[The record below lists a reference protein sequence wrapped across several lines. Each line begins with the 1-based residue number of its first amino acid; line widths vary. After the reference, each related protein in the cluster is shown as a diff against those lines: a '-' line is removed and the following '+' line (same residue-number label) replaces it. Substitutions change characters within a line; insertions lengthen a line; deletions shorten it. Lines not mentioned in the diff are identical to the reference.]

1 MASLEDIQQ
10 LIQGAELLA
19 AGRAEGL
26 TDDEAIEKK
35 RATIR
40 RNIEQRRDR
49 REGNTLYLDDPVI
62 QELDAEARA
71 LQKDKPI
78 KEADLLGMAEYGSN
92 EADLQQVSAGRVES
106 LQAQD
111 ASGIGDDERGAKKFN
126 RARRDLLPQKVGAF
140 VETPSGKRIYVQGV
154 NQPGQRVSDELKE
167 ATILQELGLGNT
179 DRVRVKYND
188 KGGQRRRNFGYVQ
201 KDASGEVIKERMS
214 RVKRQRPAGQAQN
227 PDDIISTDKY
237 LTARRNRERGIGD
250 DGPTG
255 VTTERM
261 TTKDP
266 IKDAYVR
273 LATAVQNGEVS
284 LDDPVDFNQPY
295 SGTGPAQS
303 NRRTV
308 RDVLVRLEDS
318 IGARGQTELMKA
330 EASRLSLADQKAQR
344 SRARRQLKE
353 FAIQAKA
360 EGNPLSAKEATALL
374 QRLNNPKEVS
384 DLKAEREALQY
395 AGREYGTTDEI
406 IGETVMSDDAWKAKS
421 TQQIPALPIKP
432 QADIISDMQV
442 FQRVNPAGEV
452 VGHSAGGHFIGE
464 ANVPTT
470 LQSLNVPDNQQ
481 SLVNFI
487 SENLQYDDKG
497 GLKPAII
504 TTATRDFTDAV
515 RGLSSAA
522 FGEGVNL
529 IPEGIQSLDEAQR
542 FVDRL
547 IERRQ
552 ETGKGFSRYNPE
564 NPSKPLA
571 VPAGETP
578 TVSDLMSTMRVD
590 KSTQGRLA
598 NALYSMALAEASQ
611 VNQAGKQ
618 RYGAREGSYQR
629 VYRPQG
635 QSGSVNLDLQSQGT
649 PAIDLPRQNITFD
662 SPAGVF
668 YDGAQPQYITNQ
680 QKASIDGKSIN
691 IQPALARLSDP
702 LAREPFI
709 GAVAG
714 EGERPNTFRKG
725 FGQDVNL
732 EEGYT
737 QMHRDRATRKRPY
750 SQKRVDF
757 DIARARGVEDRFNRG
772 LGDKRAVEL
781 GRQAQS
787 AAFDDAVREERLAD
801 NRLADQ
807 RRTETLAALAGQG
820 PQRTRPSQVAPS
832 IALDSGVPT
841 GGQERPIDD
850 AGGPLA
856 IIQKERAARKP
867 QASQYYDGSSEYD
880 VASRYESRRPKSK
893 PAPKQFGPTMSTKER
908 TPQQRRDR
916 MDNILT
922 QVTSVDPRNRPS
934 VKEFA
939 TDPKYR
945 RGRIGASL
953 GALAGVLG
961 LSNIGREEE
970 EEQV

>member
-1 MASLEDIQQ
+1 MASLEDTQQ

-19 AGRAEGL
+19 AGRALGL
-26 TDDEAIEKK
+26 TDDETIETK

-78 KEADLLGMAEYGSN
+78 RDADLLGMAEYGSN

-126 RARRDLLPQKVGAF
+126 RARRDLLPQRVGAF

-167 ATILQELGLGNT
+167 ATILQELGLGNA
-179 DRVRVKYND
+179 DRVQVPYKTT
-188 KGGQRRRNFGYVQ
+188 KSGQRRRNFGYVQ

-227 PDDIISTDKY
+227 PEDIISTDKY
-237 LTARRNRERGIGD
+237 KTARRNRERGIGD

-261 TTKDP
+261 TTKNP

-273 LATAVQNGEVS
+273 LVTAVQNGEVS
-284 LDDPVDFNQPY
+284 LDDPVNFSQPY
-295 SGTGPAQS
+295 SGVGPAQT
-303 NRRTV
+303 NTRTV

-318 IGARGQTELMKA
+318 IGERGKTELMRN
-330 EASRLSLADQKAQR
+330 ESRNLRIQDQQANRK
-344 SRARRQLKE
+344 RAARQLRE
-353 FAIQAKA
+353 FAILAKN
-360 EGNPLSAKEATALL
+360 EGNPLSKAEAMELS
-374 QRLNNPKEVS
+374 QRLLAPKGVS
-384 DLKAEREALQY
+384 DLRAKRKALQY
-395 AGREYGTTDEI
+395 AGREYGSTDEV

-421 TQQIPALPIKP
+421 TRQIPALPIKP

-470 LQSLNVPDNQQ
+470 LQNLNVPDNQR

-487 SENLQYDDKG
+487 SDNLQYDDKG

-529 IPEGIQSLDEAQR
+529 IPEGIQSLGEAQR

-564 NPSKPLA
+564 NPSKPLT

-611 VNQAGKQ
+611 VNQEGKQ

-635 QSGSVNLDLQSQGT
+635 QSGSVNLDLQAQGT
-649 PAIDLPRQNITFD
+649 PAVDLPRENITFD

-668 YDGAQPQYITNQ
+668 YDGAQPQFITNQ

-714 EGERPNTFRKG
+714 EGERPKTFRKG
-725 FGQDVNL
+725 FGQDVSL

-757 DIARARGVEDRFNRG
+757 DIARARGVEDRFNRSM
-772 LGDKRAVEL
+772 GDKRAVEL

-787 AAFDDAVREERLAD
+787 AAFDDAVQEERQAD

-807 RRTETLAALAGQG
+807 RRRETLAALAGQG

-841 GGQERPIDD
+841 GGQERPIAD

-867 QASQYYDGSSEYD
+867 QASQYYDGSSKYD
-880 VASRYESRRPKSK
+880 VASTFSESRRPKSK
-893 PAPKQFGPTMSTKER
+893 PASEKGTS
-908 TPQQRRDR
+908 QQLRDR
-916 MDNILT
+916 INNII
-922 QVTSVDPRNRPS
+922 TSATGVDPRNRPTA
-934 VKEFA
+934 KEFA

-945 RGRIGASL
+945 RGRIGAGL

-961 LSNIGREEE
+961 LSSIGREEE
-970 EEQV
+970 EQV

>member
-1 MASLEDIQQ
+1 MASLEDTQQ

-19 AGRAEGL
+19 AGRALGL
-26 TDDEAIEKK
+26 TDDETIETK

-78 KEADLLGMAEYGSN
+78 RDADLLGMAEYGSN

-126 RARRDLLPQKVGAF
+126 RARRDLLPQRVGAF

-167 ATILQELGLGNT
+167 ATILQELGLGNA
-179 DRVRVKYND
+179 DRVQVPYKTT
-188 KGGQRRRNFGYVQ
+188 KSGQRRRNFGYVQ

-237 LTARRNRERGIGD
+237 KTARRNRERGIGD

-261 TTKDP
+261 TTKNP

-273 LATAVQNGEVS
+273 LVTAVQNGEVS
-284 LDDPVDFNQPY
+284 LDDPVNFSQPY
-295 SGTGPAQS
+295 SGVGPAQT
-303 NRRTV
+303 NTRTV

-318 IGARGQTELMKA
+318 IGERGKTELMRN
-330 EASRLSLADQKAQR
+330 ESRNLRIQDQQANRK
-344 SRARRQLKE
+344 RAARQLRE
-353 FAIQAKA
+353 FAILAKN
-360 EGNPLSAKEATALL
+360 EGNPLSKAEAMELS
-374 QRLNNPKEVS
+374 QRLLAPKGVS
-384 DLKAEREALQY
+384 DLRAKRKALQY
-395 AGREYGTTDEI
+395 AGREYGSTDEV

-421 TQQIPALPIKP
+421 TRQIPALPIKP

-470 LQSLNVPDNQQ
+470 LQNLNVPDNQR

-487 SENLQYDDKG
+487 SDNLQYDDKG

-529 IPEGIQSLDEAQR
+529 IPEGIQSLGEAQR

-564 NPSKPLA
+564 NPSKPLT

-611 VNQAGKQ
+611 VNQEGKQ

-635 QSGSVNLDLQSQGT
+635 QSGSVNLDLQAQGT
-649 PAIDLPRQNITFD
+649 PAVDLPRENITFD

-668 YDGAQPQYITNQ
+668 YDGAQPQFITNQ

-714 EGERPNTFRKG
+714 EGERPKTFRKG
-725 FGQDVNL
+725 FGQDVSL

-757 DIARARGVEDRFNRG
+757 DIARARGVEDRFNRSM
-772 LGDKRAVEL
+772 GDKRAVEL

-787 AAFDDAVREERLAD
+787 AAFDDAVQEERQAD

-807 RRTETLAALAGQG
+807 RRRETLAALAGQG

-841 GGQERPIDD
+841 GGQERPSAD

-867 QASQYYDGSSEYD
+867 QASQYYDGSSKYD
-880 VASRYESRRPKSK
+880 VASTFSESRRPKSK
-893 PAPKQFGPTMSTKER
+893 PASEKGTS
-908 TPQQRRDR
+908 QQLRDR
-916 MDNILT
+916 INNII
-922 QVTSVDPRNRPS
+922 TSATGVDPRNRPTA
-934 VKEFA
+934 KEFA

-945 RGRIGASL
+945 RGRIGAGL

-961 LSNIGREEE
+961 LSSIGREEE
-970 EEQV
+970 EQV

>member
-1 MASLEDIQQ
+1 MASLEDTQQ

-19 AGRAEGL
+19 AGRALGL
-26 TDDEAIEKK
+26 TDDETIETK

-78 KEADLLGMAEYGSN
+78 RDADLLGMAEYGSN

-154 NQPGQRVSDELKE
+154 NQPGQRVSDEMRE
-167 ATILQELGLGNT
+167 ATILQELGLGNA
-179 DRVRVKYND
+179 DRVRVEYSKPN
-188 KGGQRRRNFGYVQ
+188 KSGQRRRNFGYVQ

-214 RVKRQRPAGQAQN
+214 CVKRQRPAGQAQN
-227 PDDIISTDKY
+227 PEDIISTDKY
-237 LTARRNRERGIGD
+237 LTARRNKERGIGD
-250 DGPTG
+250 AGPTG
-255 VTTERM
+255 VTNERM

-273 LATAVQNGEVS
+273 LATAVQNGDVS
-284 LDDPVDFNQPY
+284 LDDPVNFTQPY
-295 SGTGPAQS
+295 SGIGPAQT
-303 NRRTV
+303 NTRTV

-318 IGARGQTELMKA
+318 IGARGKTELMRN
-330 EASRLSLADQKAQR
+330 EARNLSVQDQLANRK
-344 SRARRQLKE
+344 RAARQLRE
-353 FAIQAKA
+353 FAILAKN
-360 EGNPLSAKEATALL
+360 EGNPLSKAEAMELSKRLL
-374 QRLNNPKEVS
+374 APKGVS
-384 DLKAEREALQY
+384 DLKAEREAMQMIFSEG
-395 AGREYGTTDEI
+395 ATDEV

-470 LQSLNVPDNQQ
+470 LQNLNVPDNQQ
-481 SLVNFI
+481 SLINFI

-504 TTATRDFTDAV
+504 TTATRDFTDVAQ
-515 RGLSSAA
+515 GLTKAA
-522 FGEGVNL
+522 FGGAGQEIPQGV
-529 IPEGIQSLDEAQR
+529 QSIAEAQQ
-542 FVDRL
+542 FIDQL
-547 IERRQ
+547 IDARRQ
-552 ETGKGFSRYNPE
+552 TGKGFNRYNPD
-564 NPSKPLA
+564 NPSQPLK
-571 VPAGETP
+571 VPSGETP

-590 KSTQGRLA
+590 KATQGRLA

-611 VNQAGKQ
+611 INQEGKQ
-618 RYGAREGSYQR
+618 RYATREGSYQP

-635 QSGSVNLDLQSQGT
+635 QSASVNLDLQAQGT
-649 PAIDLPRQNITFD
+649 PAVDLPRENITFD
-662 SPAGVF
+662 IPAGVF
-668 YDGAQPQYITNQ
+668 YDGADPLFITNQ
-680 QKASIDGKSIN
+680 KKVSLDEESVN
-691 IQPALARLSDP
+691 LQPLLRRLSDP
-702 LAREPFI
+702 LAAEPFI
-709 GAVAG
+709 GAVAR
-714 EGERPNTFRKG
+714 EGERPNTYRKG
-725 FGQDVNL
+725 FKRDASGNIPTI

-737 QMHRDRATRKRPY
+737 QMHRKRATRKSPY
-750 SQKRVDF
+750 SQQRVDF
-757 DIARARGVEDRFNRG
+757 DIARAREIEDRFYRG

-801 NRLADQ
+801 NQLAE
-807 RRTETLAALAGQG
+807 RRRQEIMAGLAGQG

-841 GGQERPIDD
+841 GGQERPIAD
-850 AGGPLA
+850 AGGA
-856 IIQKERAARKP
+856 GMKP
-867 QASQYYDGSSEYD
+867 PTRTAVAGGPMPEDLRRELSSLPATPKFGD
-880 VASRYESRRPKSK
+880 PDRP
-893 PAPKQFGPTMSTKER
+893 QGPTMRTRER

-916 MDNILT
+916 MDNIIT
-922 QVTSVDPRNRPS
+922 QLTSVDPRNRPTA
-934 VKEFA
+934 KEFA

-945 RGRIGASL
+945 RGRIGAGL

-961 LSNIGREEE
+961 LSNISREE

>member
-1 MASLEDIQQ
+1 MASLEDTQQ

-19 AGRAEGL
+19 AGRALGL
-26 TDDEAIEKK
+26 TDDETIETK

-40 RNIEQRRDR
+40 RNIDERRNR
-49 REGNTLYLDDPVI
+49 REGNTLYLDDAVI

-78 KEADLLGMAEYGSN
+78 RDADLLGMSEFGSN
-92 EADLQQVSAGRVES
+92 EADLQQVSSGRVES

-111 ASGIGDDERGAKKFN
+111 ASGIGDDDRGAKKFN
-126 RARRDLLPQKVGAF
+126 RARRDLLPQRVGAF

-167 ATILQELGLGNT
+167 ATILQELGLGNA
-179 DRVRVKYND
+179 DRVQVPYKTT
-188 KGGQRRRNFGYVQ
+188 KSGQRRRNFGYVQ

-261 TTKDP
+261 TTKNP
-266 IKDAYVR
+266 IKDAYVK
-273 LATAVQNGEVS
+273 LVTAVQNGDIS
-284 LDDPVDFNQPY
+284 LDDPVSFRQPY
-295 SGTGPAQS
+295 SGIGPAQA
-303 NRRTV
+303 NTRTV
-308 RDVLVRLEDS
+308 GEVLARLEDS
-318 IGARGQTELMKA
+318 IGARGKTELMKN
-330 EASRLSLADQKAQR
+330 ESRKLRIQDQRANRQR
-344 SRARRQLKE
+344 AARQLRE
-353 FAIQAKA
+353 FAILAKN
-360 EGNPLSAKEATALL
+360 EGNPLSKAEAMELSKRLL
-374 QRLNNPKEVS
+374 APKGVS
-384 DLKAEREALQY
+384 DLKAEREAMQMIFSEG
-395 AGREYGTTDEI
+395 ATDEV

-432 QADIISDMQV
+432 EADIISDMQV
-442 FQRVNPAGEV
+442 YQRVNPAGEV
-452 VGHSAGGHFIGE
+452 VGHSAGGHFVGE

-470 LQSLNVPDNQQ
+470 LQNLNVPDNQR

-522 FGEGVNL
+522 FGEGVDL

-611 VNQAGKQ
+611 VNQEGKQ

-649 PAIDLPRQNITFD
+649 PAVDLPRQNITFD
-662 SPAGVF
+662 SPAGFF

-757 DIARARGVEDRFNRG
+757 DIARARGVEDRFNRSM
-772 LGDKRAVEL
+772 GDKRAVEL

-787 AAFDDAVREERLAD
+787 AAFDDAVKEERLAD

-807 RRTETLAALAGQG
+807 RRRETLAALAGQG
-820 PQRTRPSQVAPS
+820 PQRTRASQVAPS
-832 IALDSGVPT
+832 IALESGVPT
-841 GGQERPIDD
+841 GGQERPIAD

-916 MDNILT
+916 MDNIIT
-922 QVTSVDPRNRPS
+922 QLTSVDPRNRPTA
-934 VKEFA
+934 KQFA

-945 RGRIGASL
+945 RGRIGAGL

-961 LSNIGREEE
+961 LSNIVREE